1 MDAYFFTMSKR
12 ENSTKQP
19 VLNTGNKA
27 EIILKAP
34 TSILNPVI
42 EMDLGIV
49 AAPSTINYMYI
60 PDFGRYYWLTSPG
73 WVWEDRKW
81 VGYFTVDVLAS
92 WKSGI
97 GGTSCYVSRS
107 ASSYDGNIIDNLYPG
122 KAIPS
127 FSMNPCENTIFSQD
141 LTAGNYVVGI
151 QGKNASANGG
161 SVNYYIMDNA
171 ALRALCD
178 YMLNQQD
185 YQVSEIS
192 AELLKCI
199 FNPLQYIVSCIWF
212 PFSIPGG
219 TATSGVVQFGWWTV
233 TIGSGS
239 IRKLGADTKWS
250 SANQTINFPIHPQA
264 ATRGNY
270 LKANPFTKYYF
281 SAGPFGII
289 TLSDAYA
296 LANPSL
302 TFWVNVDLITGTG
315 RVEIKAPGALAVLSL
330 ATAQIGV
337 PIQMG
342 QNVVNQGAITGMA
355 SDIGTMLDP
364 MKNLSAMSGVISGGS
379 AFIGDYLQSKFPVI
393 SSLGSNGNTAFF
405 NQFAIIAEFIDI
417 VDEDLADR
425 GRPLCQVKTIS
436 SLSGYLECINPDPQ
450 IACSESELSEII
462 GYMSRGFYYE

>member
-19 VLNTGNKA
+19 VLNIGNKA
-27 EIILKAP
+27 EIILKDS

-73 WVWEDRKW
+73 WVWVDRKW

-92 WKSGI
+92 WKAGI

-107 ASSYDGNIIDNLYPG
+107 SSSYDGDIVDNLYPG
-122 KAIPS
+122 KAKPT
-127 FSMNPCENTIFSQD
+127 FDMEVCPNTLFTHD
-141 LTAGNYVVGI
+141 LTAGSYVVGI

-161 SVNYYIMDNA
+161 SVNYYIMDNS

-185 YQVSEIS
+185 YQVTEIS
-192 AELLKCI
+192 TELLKCI

-219 TATSGVVQFGWWTV
+219 TSTSGVVQFGWWTV
-233 TIGSGS
+233 TINAGS

-250 SANQTINFPIHPQA
+250 SANQYIDIPVHPQA

-270 LKANPFTKYYF
+270 LKASPFTKYYF
-281 SAGPFGII
+281 SGGPFGIMP
-289 TLSDAYA
+289 LNDAHA
-296 LANPSL
+296 LAGSSVM
-302 TFWVNVDLITGTG
+302 FYVFVDLITGTG
-315 RVEIKAPGALAVLSL
+315 RIEVYAPGAVGVIMAAS
-330 ATAQIGV
+330 AQIGV

-379 AFIGDYLQSKFPVI
+379 AFIGDYLQSKFPII

-405 NQFAIIAEFIDI
+405 DQFSIIAEFTEI

-436 SLSGYLECINPDPQ
+436 SLSGYMECINPDPQ

-462 GYMSRGFYYE
+462 GYMTRGFFYE